1 MPEVPC
7 GTPSAHR
14 PRRPVP
20 PTGSRPVNT
29 GTDQSLTLVASNA
42 LGTVSQSKGVIV
54 MRPPEIVTFT
64 AEPAQIAPGQQ
75 VILSWHTVLAEKV
88 SINGQ
93 PVAAP
98 DGSVSTAPTT
108 TTEYVLTAESVLG
121 QVQRSI
127 TVNVIPPTP

>member
-1 MPEVPC
+1 
-7 GTPSAHR
+7 
-14 PRRPVP
+14 
-20 PTGSRPVNT
+20 
-29 GTDQSLTLVASNA
+29 
-42 LGTVSQSKGVIV
+42 
-54 MRPPEIVTFT
+54 
-64 AEPAQIAPGQQ
+64 
-75 VILSWHTVLAEKV
+75 VLAEKV
-88 SINGQ
+88 LINGQ